1 MNGGKARL
9 AREKTKMRRKKMG
22 KRPMIAMMVALLFVV
37 AGCGNGKK
45 IKPSLPVGDN
55 VEDIPNYVIEGFRLM
70 STDKGNKE
78 WEIDGKNA
86 QVFEMKKKIFVQNF
100 TMKTFERSGAYSTT
114 TGKRAVIQ
122 TDTNFME
129 ISDHVRYTATNG
141 MVLKTEKLFW
151 DNEKKKIYTDV
162 QVIVIKGGTILK
174 GIGFESDASMQN
186 MEIKKQVRLTSRDVE
201 EAAKP

>member
-1 MNGGKARL
+1 M
-9 AREKTKMRRKKMG
+9 KKLL
-22 KRPMIAMMVALLFVV
+22 ILSVITIALLIIS
-37 AGCGNGKK
+37 GCGNDRK

-70 STDKGNKE
+70 STDKGKKE
-78 WEIDGKNA
+78 WEIEGKNA

-100 TMKTFERSGAYSTT
+100 IMKTFESSGAYSTT

-129 ISDHVRYTATNG
+129 VNERVKYTASNG

-151 DNEKKKIYTDV
+151 DNSLKKIYTDE
-162 QVIVIKGGTILK
+162 QVIIIKGESILK

-186 MEIKKQVRLTSRDVE
+186 MVIKKQVRLTASDIE
-201 EAAKP
+201 EAGK